1 VNIVGLLENYISS
14 AMIAK
19 GKCMKLLMYSPDRA
33 EEIRGLF
40 STVFSDSEGQSEGVL
55 IGNLAYELMTET
67 DKKDLYGFV
76 AVEHEKIIGCIFFSR
91 LTFENGICAFILSP
105 VAVHTDHQGKGTGQQ
120 LINYGI
126 ERLKDEGVEL
136 VMTYGDPNFYSK
148 VGFNPVKEETV
159 KAPLQLTYP
168 DGWLGQSLISNSVE
182 PIAGHS
188 SCVKAL
194 SKPEYW

>member
-1 VNIVGLLENYISS
+1 MDLSIYNQSH
-14 AMIAK
+14 A
-19 GKCMKLLMYSPDRA
+19 D
-33 EEIRGLF
+33 EILNLF
-40 STVFSDSEGQSEGVL
+40 TEVFTDSEGQSEGIL
-55 IGNLAYELMTET
+55 IGNLANELMTET

-76 AVEHEKIIGCIFFSR
+76 AIEREKIIGCIFFSR
-91 LTFENGICAFILSP
+91 LTFESDICAFILSP

-126 ERLKDEGVEL
+126 KKLKDEGVEL
-136 VMTYGDPNFYSK
+136 VMTYGNPSFYSK

-159 KAPLQLTYP
+159 KAPLRLTYP
-168 DGWLGQSLISNSVE
+168 EGWLGQSLTSSSIE
-182 PIAGHS
+182 QITGQS